1 MSFQSRIPSP
11 SKANEPSQGTRPVG
25 TAKRLLPQP
34 HSQASLKLDD
44 SNITKPLVAAS
55 GSISSRLEAAKSAR
69 EVTGGSGRNVVAHAR
84 GASTSAATKTKPS
97 VTTQRS
103 GDNHVSQIART
114 GPKGVEKA
122 QITPTAPQHKRT
134 LSAFAS
140 TRATAPHQNTDRP
153 DRPKSKPIGRA
164 TKNSGNAAS
173 ANVPTMPRPNFDT
186 YKQHFSPQK
195 AKQPPAPVVTSNHPV
210 STNASGVGPS
220 EILRFNDELLQ
231 LSLVHKGSAAALQE
245 YTNNITS
252 HSEKQYGDLERQHR
266 QLHLQ
271 ERDRQARD
279 NLRGVRKWINANSGG
294 DDAGFDP
301 LSVLAECAL
310 GLEDIA
316 RENGAFSVA
325 MEQFNDWEVRAH
337 VATAGRAD
345 PEETRIQFVTPLSL
359 EWKGAIES
367 IEQRLGIFLTSL
379 RVFGKSNEEATIG
392 AMITTLSELAELLL
406 QQILMCKRLEGLIL
420 QRQQQW
426 IDTSIEKAL
435 MAVNLKGLQNHQ
447 SSQRRGIWE
456 VVED

>member
-34 HSQASLKLDD
+34 HFQASLKLDD

-55 GSISSRLEAAKSAR
+55 GSNPSRLEAAKTAR
-69 EVTGGSGRNVVAHAR
+69 AVASGSGRNIAAHAR
-84 GASTSAATKTKPS
+84 GASTSAATKSKPS

-103 GDNHVSQIART
+103 GENAVPQIAR
-114 GPKGVEKA
+114 KGVERA
-122 QITPTAPQHKRT
+122 QITPAVPQHKRT

-140 TRATAPHQNTDRP
+140 TRATVPHQNA

-164 TKNSGNAAS
+164 TKDSGNAAS
-173 ANVPTMPRPNFDT
+173 ASGPTMTRPNFDS

-195 AKQPPAPVVTSNHPV
+195 AKQPPPPVATSNHPT
-210 STNASGVGPS
+210 STNTSGVGAP

-231 LSLVHKGSAAALQE
+231 LSLVHKGSAAALQK
-245 YTNNITS
+245 YTNSINS
-252 HSEKQYGDLERQHR
+252 HFEEQYENLEREYQ

-271 ERDRQARD
+271 ERDRQARE
-279 NLRGVRKWINANSGG
+279 NLRGVRTWIDANCGG
-294 DDAGFDP
+294 GDAGFDP
-301 LSVLAECAL
+301 LSVLAECAQ
-310 GLEDIA
+310 GLEEIA

-325 MEQFNDWEVRAH
+325 MEQFNDWEVKAH
-337 VATAGRAD
+337 VATAGRVD
-345 PEETRIQFVTPLSL
+345 SEETKIQFVTPLSL
-359 EWKGAIES
+359 KWKGTIES

-406 QQILMCKRLEGLIL
+406 QQISMCKRLEGLIL
-420 QRQQQW
+420 QRQQRW

-435 MAVNLKGLQNHQ
+435 IAVNLKRFNNHQ